1 MSYDKMVY
9 LTSLLPVQG
18 CQIKY
23 EIKKGMELWFERNE
37 DFLLS
42 LFFLKNHTPM
52 RFQWL
57 NEETCVDFLRDQG
70 RFRIYIVV
78 TSLENREKLIL
89 SSPTTG
95 KSPLVNQFSSLVSF
109 FQSSNWL
116 EREIWDLFGIYFLGH
131 SDLRRILT
139 DYGFEGFPLRKDFP
153 VVGYVEV
160 RYDES
165 YKTLVYEPVELV
177 QELREFQFS
186 NPWGS

>member
-1 MSYDKMVY
+1 MK
-9 LTSLLPVQG
+9 
-18 CQIKY
+18 
-23 EIKKGMELWFERNE
+23 EEKGWRSWLKIPRIFCY
-37 DFLLS
+37 
-42 LFFLKNHTPM
+42 LFFFFKNHTHS
-52 RFQWL
+52 RFQFL
-57 NEETCVDFLRDQG
+57 NEETCVDFLRERS
-70 RFRIYIVV
+70 RFQLYVV
-78 TSLENREKLIL
+78 LTSLDNREKIIL
-89 SSPTTG
+89 TSPTIG
-95 KSPLVNQFSSLVSF
+95 KLVHKFPSLLSF
-109 FQSSNWL
+109 FKSSNWL

-165 YKTLVYEPVELV
+165 YKSLVYEPVELV